1 MGDVFDRILAEDEYN
16 RKKAGRDSQTYS
28 YGGQLG
34 IPATPEALEQQKFYN
49 RNNKTTSDF
58 FRAIGGGLNDVVDAN
73 RTANN
78 KISEYNQQF
87 IPQEHIT
94 KPDSQG

>member
-34 IPATPEALEQQKFYN
+34 IPATPEALE
-49 RNNKTTSDF
+49 
-58 FRAIGGGLNDVVDAN
+58 
-73 RTANN
+73 
-78 KISEYNQQF
+78 
-87 IPQEHIT
+87 
-94 KPDSQG
+94 